1 MNTFKD
7 GQEYQMFVLLLKQ
20 KWLEFDKKLKDK
32 FTVEIATDVASAS
45 KKLHLRQRNP
55 LRTSM
60 LFKNEQKER

>member
-1 MNTFKD
+1 
-7 GQEYQMFVLLLKQ
+7 MFVMLLKQ

-60 LFKNEQKER
+60 LFKNEQK